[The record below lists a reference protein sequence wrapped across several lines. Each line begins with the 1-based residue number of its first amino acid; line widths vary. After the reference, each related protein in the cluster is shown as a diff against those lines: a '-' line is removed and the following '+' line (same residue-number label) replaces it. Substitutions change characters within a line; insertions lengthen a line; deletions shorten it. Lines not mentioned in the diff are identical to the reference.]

1 VAKYTLAP
9 LTGHRADIQVLRG
22 LAVLLVVLYHAEV
35 VFPGGY
41 IGVDVFFVI
50 SGFVIGRILFH
61 ELITTDRLSFRAFYA
76 RRFRRLLP
84 ALALML
90 IVVVLV
96 APLLAPIGAA
106 GVTNPTAA
114 ASALFSANFYLY
126 AQDVG
131 GYFATAST
139 LNPLLHTWS
148 LAVEEQFYLAIPA
161 LLLVTWRVTARRT
174 RIAPLTTARVL
185 VAGITLLSLFA
196 CILLSWRPYL
206 LPLRSQSFAYFSPFT
221 RAWEFCFGLGLVL
234 LPAGWVTLRPAFRIA
249 FGVLGY
255 AGIMASAL
263 MFTDSTTFPS
273 YRAVL
278 PVAATAL
285 AILAAAPTP
294 RIARPLVFFGDNSYG
309 WYLWHWPLIVFAAA
323 LWPQAGVTPLII
335 AAFISLLPAVLSR
348 QLLERRLVPR
358 FTRSQSIRS
367 AGLLAVACIALPFL
381 AIAMSRPITT
391 RTNSAVNVAR
401 AQEIADT
408 GRLLQNNPCDRGV
421 PLGPDI
427 PEECVVNPDG
437 ATTITL
443 IGDSNAGQFLET
455 LRPMAEVLDARIE
468 LAAYYG
474 CPVLG
479 AGEKLDGMPPL
490 CSTYTRD
497 TLDELSA
504 HPRDIVII
512 GFAPSDWLATHRFR
526 TAPEG
531 AEVRLVAD
539 TRAAFNAIIA
549 TGARTV
555 LIEEVPKPEWA
566 DAGWHPANCSALAAM
581 IEIERCGFQAFDP
594 RSTVRFDRA
603 RSVKNSIVSETGVES
618 WNFDDLIC
626 VEYRCTQFIDGA
638 GIFGDPA
645 HLSNAGAS
653 RVTERMLELLREP
666 RTMSN

>member
-1 VAKYTLAP
+1 MTSQSLAP
-9 LTGHRADIQVLRG
+9 LTGHRTDIQVLRG
-22 LAVLLVVLYHAEV
+22 LAVLLVVLYHADV

-41 IGVDVFFVI
+41 VGVDVFFVI

-61 ELITTDRLSFRAFYA
+61 ELISTDRLSFRAFYA
-76 RRFRRLLP
+76 RRFRRILP

-106 GVTNPTAA
+106 DVTNATAA
-114 ASALFSANFYLY
+114 ASALFSANFYLF
-126 AQDVG
+126 AHDVG

-174 RIAPLTTARVL
+174 RFAPITTARVL
-185 VAGITLLSLFA
+185 VAAITLISLFA
-196 CILLSWRPYL
+196 CIVLGWRQGLLAGRAL
-206 LPLRSQSFAYFSPFT
+206 SFAYYSPFT
-221 RAWEFCFGLGLVL
+221 RSWEFCFGLGLVL
-234 LPAGWVTLRPAFRIA
+234 LPARWVTLRHPTRIA
-249 FGVLGY
+249 FGALGY
-255 AGIMASAL
+255 LGIAASAL
-263 MFTDSTTFPS
+263 MFNDSTTFPS

-294 RIARPLVFFGDNSYG
+294 RVMRPLVILGDNSYG

-323 LWPQAGVTPLII
+323 LWPLAGATPLII
-335 AAFISLLPAVLSR
+335 AAFVALVPAVLSR
-348 QLLERRLVPR
+348 RLLEQRLVPR
-358 FTRSQSIRS
+358 ITRSQSLRS
-367 AGLLAVACIALPFL
+367 VGLLAVACIALPFL
-381 AIAMSRPITT
+381 AIALSQPITT

-408 GRLLQNNPCDRGV
+408 GRLLKTDPCDRGV
-421 PLGPDI
+421 PLGPDMS
-427 PEECVVNPDG
+427 EECVVNPDG

-455 LRPMAEVLDARIE
+455 LRPMAEVLDARVE

-474 CPVLG
+474 CPIIG
-479 AGEKLDGMPPL
+479 TGEKLDGISPL

-497 TLDELSA
+497 TLNELRA
-504 HPRDIVII
+504 LPRDIVII
-512 GFAPSDWLATHRFR
+512 GSAPSDWLATHRFR

-531 AEVRLVAD
+531 AEARFVAD
-539 TRAAFNAIIA
+539 ASTALTAIIA

-566 DAGWHPANCSALAAM
+566 DERWHPANCSALAA
-581 IEIERCGFQAFDP
+581 IIDIERCGFQAFDP

-603 RSVKNSIVSETGVES
+603 RSLRESIVSATGAET

-626 VEYRCTQFIDGA
+626 VEHRCTQFIDGA

-645 HLSNAGAS
+645 HLSKAGAS
-653 RVTERMLELLREP
+653 RVTERMLDRLREP
-666 RTMSN
+666 RSKSN

>member
-1 VAKYTLAP
+1 MTSHTLAP
-9 LTGHRADIQVLRG
+9 LTGHRTDIQVLRG
-22 LAVLLVVLYHAEV
+22 LAVLLVVLYHADV

-41 IGVDVFFVI
+41 VGVDVFFVI
-50 SGFVIGRILFH
+50 SGFVIGRLLVH
-61 ELITTDRLSFRAFYA
+61 ELTTTDRLSFRAFYA
-76 RRFRRLLP
+76 RRFRRILP

-90 IVVVLV
+90 IVVVLL

-106 GVTNPTAA
+106 DVTNATAA
-114 ASALFSANFYLY
+114 ASALFSANFYLF
-126 AQDVG
+126 AHEVG

-161 LLLVTWRVTARRT
+161 LLLLTWRFTARRT

-185 VAGITLLSLFA
+185 VAVITLISLLA
-196 CILLSWRPYL
+196 CILLSWRQGL
-206 LPLRSQSFAYFSPFT
+206 LAGRALSFAYFSPFT

-234 LPAGWVTLRPAFRIA
+234 LPARWARLRPSTRIA

-255 AGIMASAL
+255 AGIAFSAL
-263 MFTDSTTFPS
+263 MFTDTTTFPS
-273 YRAVL
+273 YRAIL

-323 LWPQAGVTPLII
+323 LWPRAGVTPLII
-335 AAFISLLPAVLSR
+335 AAFIALVPAVLSR
-348 QLLERRLVPR
+348 KLLEQRLVPR
-358 FTRSQSIRS
+358 VTGSQSMRS
-367 AGLLAVACIALPFL
+367 AGLLAVACITLPFL
-381 AIAMSRPITT
+381 AIAVSHPITS
-391 RTNSAVNVAR
+391 RTNSAVNVTR

-421 PLGPDI
+421 PLGADT
-427 PEECVVNPDG
+427 PEECIVNPDG

-455 LRPMAEVLDARIE
+455 LRPMAEVLDARVE

-474 CPVLG
+474 CPIIG
-479 AGEKLDGMPPL
+479 TGEKLDGMPPL

-497 TLDELSA
+497 TLDDLRA
-504 HPRDIVII
+504 HPRDIVIV

-531 AEVRLVAD
+531 AEARLVAD
-539 TRAAFNAIIA
+539 ASAALNTIIA

-555 LIEEVPKPEWA
+555 LIEEVPKPAWSDER
-566 DAGWHPANCSALAAM
+566 WHPANCSALAA
-581 IEIERCGFQAFDP
+581 IIDIERCGFQAFDP
-594 RSTVRFDRA
+594 RSTSRFDPA
-603 RSVKNSIVSETGVES
+603 RRVRNSIVAETGAET

-653 RVTERMLELLREP
+653 RVTERMLERLREP
-666 RTMSN
+666 RSSN